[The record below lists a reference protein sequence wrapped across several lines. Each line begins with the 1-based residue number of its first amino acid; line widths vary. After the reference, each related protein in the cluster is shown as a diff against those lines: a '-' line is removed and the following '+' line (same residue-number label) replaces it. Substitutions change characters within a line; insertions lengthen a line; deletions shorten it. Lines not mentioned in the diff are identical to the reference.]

1 MPIIPF
7 EAGKAQGLQHLNQPP
22 AAIIKCDA
30 SSEEEL
36 IQRCSQPRLRGLV
49 RLTNMDTSDAIV
61 LNGAYRNIDTD
72 KLLVIHEGK
81 EPAGV
86 FKWLS
91 QLVGGA
97 LLCLGGLGVIGWRM
111 LGRHRS

>member
-1 MPIIPF
+1 MNYCTYF
-7 EAGKAQGLQHLNQPP
+7 SSFSRHYFGK
-22 AAIIKCDA
+22 DD
-30 SSEEEL
+30 S
-36 IQRCSQPRLRGLV
+36 GLV